1 MEDKYYFIKRMNEK
15 ILWNYK
21 PKTSTKVLYV
31 FSTIWWV
38 PLPILSLGII
48 LCLFKLT
55 DWKIMFLF
63 GFVSFLSYIIAFIAG
78 VVNKN
83 LEYIITNKS
92 IIILTGNSFS
102 KIKFEEIKNIKVTK
116 NLFNKNI
123 GNIKIVL
130 NDKNN
135 LFNHLNGINNIDQEH
150 KKISTIIIDNGNSS
164 YNL

>member
-15 ILWNYK
+15 ILWQYK
-21 PKTSTKVLYV
+21 PKTATKVLYI
-31 FSTIWWV
+31 FSTIFWV
-38 PLPILSLGII
+38 PLPILFIGII
-48 LCLFKLT
+48 LCLFKVA
-55 DWKIMFLF
+55 DWKIMVLF
-63 GFVSFLSYIIAFIAG
+63 ILLSLLSYVVAFLAG
-78 VVNKN
+78 LANKN

-102 KIKFEEIKNIKVTK
+102 KIKFDEIKTLKVKK

-130 NDKNN
+130 NDTTN
-135 LFNHLNGINNIDQEH
+135 LFNHLNGIVNIEQEH
-150 KKISTIIIDNGNSS
+150 KKISTIIIDHGNYS

>member
-116 NLFNKNI
+116 NLFKKNI

>member
-15 ILWNYK
+15 ILWQYK
-21 PKTSTKVLYV
+21 PKTLTKLLYV

-48 LCLFKLT
+48 LCLCKLT
-55 DWKIMFLF
+55 DWKIMVLF
-63 GFVSFLSYIIAFIAG
+63 VFVSLLSYLIAFFSG
-78 VVNKN
+78 LVNKN

-102 KIKFEEIKNIKVTK
+102 KIKFEEIKTLKVTK

-123 GNIKIVL
+123 GNIKIIL
-130 NDKNN
+130 NDKSN
-135 LFNHLNGINNIDQEH
+135 LFNHLNGINNIEQEH
-150 KKISTIIIDNGNSS
+150 KKISTIIIDHGNYS

>member
-78 VVNKN
+78 IVNKN